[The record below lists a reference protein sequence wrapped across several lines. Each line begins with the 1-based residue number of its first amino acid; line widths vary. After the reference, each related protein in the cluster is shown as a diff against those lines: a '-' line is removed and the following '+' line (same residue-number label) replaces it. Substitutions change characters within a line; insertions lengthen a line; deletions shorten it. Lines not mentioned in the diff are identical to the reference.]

1 MAPTGV
7 PPTPS
12 AAPSGGGRP
21 TVADLAELV
30 HQAAVPLGRDL
41 VVVVRTPAD
50 HLDLA
55 LWPVPPG
62 PSPTEV
68 LIGWRPEPGARAVGL
83 VSSGREHGPDRQG
96 PVTLTVLAERGGASA
111 TVLERPG
118 RPPLTLV
125 EPPQGWGADAL
136 RRTLGLP
143 TPAPA
148 HGVSA
153 WLESTWLALV
163 AALAWSADDP
173 PGRNPVTWEQVAGLH
188 PLADAHGPAATPRA
202 LARATL
208 ALDRTSSWSRLL
220 EQADAALPHPTTRP
234 PGGRTVPL
242 TAWFDQGSFARW
254 LLRQHPDPDQLLLDL
269 LAHLSERTADQLLE
283 ALVSL

>member
-7 PPTPS
+7 PPSSS
-12 AAPSGGGRP
+12 AAPSGADRP

-30 HQAAVPLGRDL
+30 HQAAVPLDRDL
-41 VVVVRTPAD
+41 VVVVRTGTG

-55 LWPVPPG
+55 LWPVPSG

-68 LIGWRPEPGARAVGL
+68 LVGWRPEPGALAVGL
-83 VSSGREHGPDRQG
+83 VSAGHEHGPTRHG
-96 PVTLTVLAERGGASA
+96 PVTLTVLTDARGAGA

-118 RPPLTLV
+118 QPAMTLV

-143 TPAPA
+143 TPAPD
-148 HGVSA
+148 HGPSA
-153 WLESTWLALV
+153 CVESTWLAQV
-163 AALAWSADDP
+163 AALAWPTDATAAA
-173 PGRNPVTWEQVAGLH
+173 GPVTWEQVAGLH
-188 PLADAHGPAATPRA
+188 PLADPHGPVATPRA

-220 EQADAALPHPTTRP
+220 EQAEAALPRLGQHP
-234 PGGRTVPL
+234 PGGRRVPL
-242 TAWFDQGSFARW
+242 TAWFDQGSFSRW
-254 LLRQHPDPDQLLLDL
+254 LLRHHPDPDELLFALLD
-269 LAHLSERTADQLLE
+269 HLPDGPADQLLA
-283 ALVSL
+283 ALVTL

>member
-7 PPTPS
+7 PPSPS
-12 AAPSGGGRP
+12 AAPSGAGRP
-21 TVADLAELV
+21 TVAALAELV
-30 HQAAVPLGRDL
+30 HQAAVPLGGDL
-41 VVVVRTPAD
+41 VVVVRTRAE

-83 VSSGREHGPDRQG
+83 VSAGHEHGPTRHG
-96 PVTLTVLAERGGASA
+96 PVALTVLTDARGDSA
-111 TVLERPG
+111 TVLERPDE
-118 RPPLTLV
+118 PATTLV

-143 TPAPA
+143 TPAPV
-148 HGVSA
+148 HGPSA
-153 WLESTWLALV
+153 CVESTWLAQV
-163 AALAWSADDP
+163 AALAWPTDASAAS
-173 PGRNPVTWEQVAGLH
+173 GPVTWEQVAGLH
-188 PLADAHGPAATPRA
+188 PLADPHGPVATPRA

-208 ALDRTSSWSRLL
+208 ALDRASSWSRLL
-220 EQADAALPHPTTRP
+220 EQADAALPHPDLHP

-254 LLRQHPDPDQLLLDL
+254 LLRHQPDPDQLLFDL
-269 LAHLSERTADQLLE
+269 LDHLPERAADQLLA